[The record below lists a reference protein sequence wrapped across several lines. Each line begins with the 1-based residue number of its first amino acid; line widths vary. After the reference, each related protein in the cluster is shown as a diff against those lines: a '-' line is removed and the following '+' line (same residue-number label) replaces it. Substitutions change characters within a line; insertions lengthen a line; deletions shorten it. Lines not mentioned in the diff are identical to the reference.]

1 MAVPNFDLAVV
12 GHFSVD
18 TIILPTRTKPFTVLG
33 GAATYTSFAAK
44 NLDASVSVISRVGEH
59 FPEAYL
65 WWVRQENI
73 NIDSVHKIA
82 NEPTTCFEL
91 EYSNNL
97 ADRVLKLRSK
107 GPAIT
112 VDDIPSDFRAKAI
125 HVAPIANEV
134 NYAVVEKLK
143 KCCDIISLDP
153 QGLLRSFD
161 EVGNVAENQI
171 FDHDIFSLIN
181 IYKSS
186 QGEIFALTGEKELKA
201 AIKAI
206 HDIGVE
212 TVIVTMG
219 SKGSLLSV
227 EGAQYSIATCPS
239 EVVVD
244 PTGAG
249 DVFIGGFLVEYIR
262 QKESLWC
269 AYVGSSAA
277 SFVIE
282 GIGPTFFGKKEL
294 IYQRAKDIFE
304 KHVNK

>member
-1 MAVPNFDLAVV
+1 MAACNSEVAVV

-18 TIILPTRTKPFTVLG
+18 TIILPTRSKPFTVLG

-44 NLDASVSVISRVGEH
+44 TLGASVSVISRVGEH

-65 WWVRQENI
+65 WLLNEETI
-73 NIDSVHKIA
+73 NTTCINKVA

-91 EYSNNL
+91 TYTKDL
-97 ADRVLKLRSK
+97 AERTLKLKSK
-107 GPAIT
+107 GPPILLSD
-112 VDDIPSDFRAKAI
+112 VPSNFHAKAI

-134 NYAVVEKLK
+134 SYEVVERLK
-143 KCCDIISLDP
+143 NCCDIVSLDP

-161 EVGNVAENQI
+161 AEGNVSENQVI
-171 FDHDIFSLIN
+171 DNQIFSLIN

-186 QGEIFALTGEKELKA
+186 QNEIFSLTGESELKS
-201 AIKAI
+201 AIKTI

-219 SKGSLLSV
+219 AKGSVLSV
-227 EGAQYSIATCPS
+227 EGAQYQIGACPS
-239 EVVVD
+239 QVVVD

-249 DVFIGGFLVEYIR
+249 DVFIGAFLNEYIN

-269 AYVGSSAA
+269 AYVGAAAA
-277 SFVIE
+277 SFVVE
-282 GIGPTFFGKKEL
+282 GIGPTFFGKKEQ
-294 IYQRAKDIFE
+294 IYQRAQESFNGRTKQ
-304 KHVNK
+304 